1 MRADTYHSGEHGR
14 EGILGSLT
22 QAGDVDN
29 STQAQQSILEEKKE
43 HGSFCLWPRQ
53 SPRPRVCQVSPRLRH
68 LSLKHR
74 TPAVSTKAIDCPNSL
89 TLYLGKLRLGDG
101 PEA

>member
-29 STQAQQSILEEKKE
+29 STQAQQSILEEKEE
-43 HGSFCLWPRQ
+43 HGSLCLW
-53 SPRPRVCQVSPRLRH
+53 PRVCQVSPRLRH

-74 TPAVSTKAIDCPNSL
+74 TPAVSTKAIDCPSSL